1 MVKPASAEVEA
12 VHLQIG
18 QSFPVHVEALWA
30 GGEVAVGNIG
40 FG

>member
-1 MVKPASAEVEA
+1 MVKPSSVEVEA

-18 QSFPVHVEALWA
+18 QSSPVHVEALWA
-30 GGEVAVGNIG
+30 GGEAAVGNIS